1 MRRRCYTATVDRI
14 VSGTGAQAA
23 NRDYLWLCA
32 ITDEDGTP
40 FGGAPWLNHPASL
53 RRLGLRPGDR
63 IRFNA
68 RMDAFTPG
76 RKSLG
81 KGISDPVAFLAELAK
96 WKIDPGGV
104 IFRLTQPTNITPMP
118 PEAPERAEGYQ
129 EPSKAPFV
137 RPEPS

>member
-1 MRRRCYTATVDRI
+1 MGRRRYTATVDRI
-14 VSGTGAQAA
+14 VSGTGAKDA

-40 FGGAPWLNHPASL
+40 FGGAPWLNHRPSL
-53 RRLGLRPGDR
+53 RYLGLRPGDR

-96 WKIDPGGV
+96 WKIDAGAV
-104 IFRLTQPTNITPMP
+104 IFRLTDPTNIIPMP
-118 PEAPERAEGYQ
+118 SEAPERAEGHQ
-129 EPSKAPFV
+129 DSPEAPSV